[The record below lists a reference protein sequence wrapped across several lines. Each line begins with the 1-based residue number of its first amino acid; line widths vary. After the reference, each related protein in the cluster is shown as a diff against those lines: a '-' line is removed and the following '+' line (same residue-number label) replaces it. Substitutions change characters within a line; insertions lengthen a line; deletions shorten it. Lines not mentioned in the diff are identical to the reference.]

1 MTIFT
6 TLTDKKL
13 FGCSLVVCAKYNNG
27 SVVHGF
33 VYEVTEPATLLLL
46 GLGAVVLRKKRS

>member
-33 VYEVTEPATLLLL
+33 VYEVTESATLLLL
-46 GLGAVVLRKKRS
+46 GLVAVVLRKKRS